1 MANYILSMCTK
12 KYDLKLMISISR
24 GNVDLVRKLIRL
36 FLRNTPCILKNLEY
50 AHKAQDF
57 HSFRSLVNEIRP
69 SFGYFSIRDVEAD
82 LELAERLAYINF
94 SGSELG
100 ELMKRIMS
108 NAEGV
113 MREMEQE
120 LTQPGI
126 LFENISE
133 SSSHPAV
140 YQA

>member
-1 MANYILSMCTK
+1 
-12 KYDLKLMISISR
+12 MISISR
-24 GNVDLVRKLIRL
+24 GNDELLRKLIRL

-50 AHKAQDF
+50 TYKAQDF
-57 HSFRSLVNEIRP
+57 LSFRSLINEIRP

-94 SGSELG
+94 SGRELG